1 MIYRARL
8 VCPLPLL
15 LLEYQKD
22 VNEKSGEILSS
33 CEVRFP
39 QEETLPAPEGNRQD
53 AGVS

>member
-15 LLEYQKD
+15 VLGYQKD

-39 QEETLPAPEGNRQD
+39 QEETLPASEGNRRD